1 MVLNAKEKCPKRL
14 ARKKAKY
21 KEAKENVAKPDDL
34 AGLEYTSL
42 RSQFRSANYYDWT
55 KEISEISSKFMKY
68 IATIFEHNF
77 YTYFFRKCYEEV
89 DLKKVIIIF
98 LNLATY
104 AFSTSVF
111 HIMCKR
117 SYGFHFIGSLYKM
130 NKYKRIKKY
139 FHFTSRSNSYK
150 KLKFARNFIFVIW
163 KENKGSETVKRCIS
177 TSQFANCELNS

>member
-1 MVLNAKEKCPKRL
+1 
-14 ARKKAKY
+14 
-21 KEAKENVAKPDDL
+21 
-34 AGLEYTSL
+34 
-42 RSQFRSANYYDWT
+42 
-55 KEISEISSKFMKY
+55 MKY
-68 IATIFEHNF
+68 VATIFEHNF

-111 HIMCKR
+111 HIMCKS

-150 KLKFARNFIFVIW
+150 KLKFARNFIFVYE
-163 KENKGSETVKRCIS
+163 KKTKDLRPY
-177 TSQFANCELNS
+177 